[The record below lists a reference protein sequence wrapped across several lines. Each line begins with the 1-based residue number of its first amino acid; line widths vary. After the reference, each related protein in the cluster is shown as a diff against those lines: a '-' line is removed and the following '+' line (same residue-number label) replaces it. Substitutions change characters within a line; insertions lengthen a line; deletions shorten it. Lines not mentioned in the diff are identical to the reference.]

1 MNQIFNNMEEKL
13 KALQEFKKLGIEDD
27 QALDIVFESVEENE
41 DAQLMQQVFK
51 LAFLYGQLHE
61 QNKKD
66 ENYKHTDLQTQA
78 ECVKICTSI
87 MKK

>member
-1 MNQIFNNMEEKL
+1 M
-13 KALQEFKKLGIEDD
+13 
-27 QALDIVFESVEENE
+27 
-41 DAQLMQQVFK
+41 QLMQQTFK
-51 LAFLYGQLHE
+51 VAFLYGQLHE

-87 MKK
+87 MKS